1 MKKDESDLR
10 IDEESVDKPVESKKG
25 SMDDCTPEELAKLQR
40 IMGAN
45 FKLVTKID
53 KPESALDFVSSR
65 HRYTED
71 TDRMAQKL
79 KEVQNREEQRQKM
92 NRMEYQKNKNINRTS
107 LKSGRQMKD
116 FADMNEEEK

>member
-1 MKKDESDLR
+1 
-10 IDEESVDKPVESKKG
+10 
-25 SMDDCTPEELAKLQR
+25 MDDCTPEELAKLQR

-45 FKLVTKID
+45 FKLVTQIE

-65 HRYTED
+65 HRYPED

-107 LKSGRQMKD
+107 LKTGRQLKD
-116 FADMNEEEK
+116 FADMNEEEKHQA

>member
-1 MKKDESDLR
+1 MR
-10 IDEESVDKPVESKKG
+10 IDEDSVSNVDQPKESKKNAI
-25 SMDDCTPEELAKLQR
+25 DEITPEELAKLQR

-45 FKLVTKID
+45 FKLVTQIE

-79 KEVQNREEQRQKM
+79 KEVQNREE
-92 NRMEYQKNKNINRTS
+92 
-107 LKSGRQMKD
+107 
-116 FADMNEEEK
+116 